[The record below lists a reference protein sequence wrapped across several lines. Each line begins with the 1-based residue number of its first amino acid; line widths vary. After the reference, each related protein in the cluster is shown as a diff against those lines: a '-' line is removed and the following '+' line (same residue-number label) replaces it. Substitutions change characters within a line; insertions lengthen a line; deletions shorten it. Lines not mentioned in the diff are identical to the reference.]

1 MLIVSL
7 EVIFNHRIRGEYISS
22 VLFKIVDSD
31 LGDLVGE
38 QLTIEGEVT
47 VTGGVP
53 VALPHEGRCFLLQ

>member
-7 EVIFNHRIRGEYISS
+7 EVIFNHRVRGEYVSS
-22 VLFKIVDSD
+22 VLSKIVHGD

-38 QLTIEGEVT
+38 QLTIKGKVT
-47 VTGGVP
+47 VTGGVS